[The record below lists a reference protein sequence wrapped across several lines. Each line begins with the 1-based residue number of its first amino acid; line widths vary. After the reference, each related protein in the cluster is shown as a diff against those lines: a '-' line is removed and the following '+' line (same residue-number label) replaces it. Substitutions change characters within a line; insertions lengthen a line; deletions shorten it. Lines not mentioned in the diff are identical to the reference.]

1 MTGESSIPIGDV
13 LRPKIT
19 RRVGCWNVWTLYQ
32 TGKLAQVVREMEYY
46 KIELLGVSEARW
58 TGSGSKQLVSGHQIL
73 YSGRTDDHH
82 SKGVAIITTKEVHR
96 SLLEWKPVSERIIT
110 ARYNSVFAKLTAV
123 VCYAPTDDAEDEEK
137 ISFYDSLQKV
147 VDDTPSHDVLLI
159 LGDLNAKVGKCNQGK
174 ETIMGQQGIGEC
186 NNNGERL
193 CTFCQ
198 ENDLVIGGT
207 IFMHK
212 DIHKTTWN
220 SPDGHTKNQ
229 IDHIIINKRWRS
241 SLLDVVAKQGAD
253 VGSDHSLVLAKIKL
267 KLRKSRKKDQRPPP
281 INIQKLKDT
290 KTLRSFQLKI
300 QNKFSTLMEHPD
312 EIDMETF
319 NKVLIENSQQI
330 LGPKRKKKEEW
341 ISDKT
346 WKIVEERKEKKS
358 KILSTKSKRQKDQLQ
373 AEYRAIDREV
383 KRSARADRKAY
394 TEKLAY
400 EAEQA
405 ASKQD
410 MQTLY
415 RITKTLAGKF
425 QSSELPI
432 KDKRG
437 NVLSKEEDILKRWK

>member
-1 MTGESSIPIGDV
+1 
-13 LRPKIT
+13 
-19 RRVGCWNVWTLYQ
+19 
-32 TGKLAQVVREMEYY
+32 
-46 KIELLGVSEARW
+46 
-58 TGSGSKQLVSGHQIL
+58 
-73 YSGRTDDHH
+73 
-82 SKGVAIITTKEVHR
+82 
-96 SLLEWKPVSERIIT
+96 
-110 ARYNSVFAKLTAV
+110 
-123 VCYAPTDDAEDEEK
+123 
-137 ISFYDSLQKV
+137 
-147 VDDTPSHDVLLI
+147 
-159 LGDLNAKVGKCNQGK
+159 
-174 ETIMGQQGIGEC
+174 MGQQGIGEC

-290 KTLRSFQLKI
+290 KTLRSFQLKF

-330 LGPKRKKKEEW
+330 LGPKRKKKEKW

-346 WKIVEERKEKKS
+346 WKIVEKQKEKKS
-358 KILSTKSKRQKDQLQ
+358 KILSTKSKRQKDQFQ

-410 MQTLY
+410 IQTFY
-415 RITKTLAGKF
+415 RITKTLAANF
-425 QSSELPI
+425 SHQSYQ
-432 KDKRG
+432 
-437 NVLSKEEDILKRWK
+437 LKTNREMYYQKKKTY

>member
-19 RRVGCWNVWTLYQ
+19 RRVGCWNVRTLYQ
-32 TGKLAQVVREMEYY
+32 TGKLAQVVREMEHY

-82 SKGVAIITTKEVHR
+82 CKGVAIITTKEVHR

-110 ARYNSVFAKLTAV
+110 ARYNSAFAKLTAV
-123 VCYAPTDDAEDEEK
+123 VCYAPIDDGEDEEK
-137 ISFYDSLQKV
+137 ISFYDSLQNV

-159 LGDLNAKVGKCNQGK
+159 LGDLNAKVGKCNQ
-174 ETIMGQQGIGEC
+174 
-186 NNNGERL
+186 
-193 CTFCQ
+193 
-198 ENDLVIGGT
+198 
-207 IFMHK
+207 
-212 DIHKTTWN
+212 
-220 SPDGHTKNQ
+220 
-229 IDHIIINKRWRS
+229 
-241 SLLDVVAKQGAD
+241 
-253 VGSDHSLVLAKIKL
+253 
-267 KLRKSRKKDQRPPP
+267 
-281 INIQKLKDT
+281 
-290 KTLRSFQLKI
+290 
-300 QNKFSTLMEHPD
+300 
-312 EIDMETF
+312 
-319 NKVLIENSQQI
+319 
-330 LGPKRKKKEEW
+330 
-341 ISDKT
+341 DKT
-346 WKIVEERKEKKS
+346 WKIVEERKEKK
-358 KILSTKSKRQKDQLQ
+358 IKSCPQNPRGKRTNSRQN
-373 AEYRAIDREV
+373 IGV

-432 KDKRG
+432 KDKQG
-437 NVLSKEEDILKRWK
+437 NVLSKEEIILKCWKEHFEEVFNMKDPENEAIIIPATDTLDIDTDPPSIEEVKKAITKLKTGKAAGIDQIHAELLKAKEYWTPTILTNILQMIWESEETPSFWKTGLIVKLPKK